1 MHIMTHSYN
10 YKYLASCFH
19 FKDNGYDI
27 PPLKTKTISLT
38 TDYLIIG
45 AGALGMCFLD
55 QLIDNSSSLEAIIVD

>member
-1 MHIMTHSYN
+1 MDIHIKT
-10 YKYLASCFH
+10 ASCVH
-19 FKDNGYDI
+19 FKDNCYDI